1 MLHNLENL
9 ITFKELLYKPNF
21 SSIENWSKDII
32 LISYIFEI
40 FLFIENK
47 IIYLNY
53 FSLKVRNFK
62 YKKSLNFKSK
72 KSRYSRKKL
81 TKNNKARKEKI
92 YKL

>member
-53 FSLKVRNFK
+53 FSLKVRNFILFIK
-62 YKKSLNFKSK
+62 NDLDQKKPNGKLK
-72 KSRYSRKKL
+72 K
-81 TKNNKARKEKI
+81 
-92 YKL
+92 